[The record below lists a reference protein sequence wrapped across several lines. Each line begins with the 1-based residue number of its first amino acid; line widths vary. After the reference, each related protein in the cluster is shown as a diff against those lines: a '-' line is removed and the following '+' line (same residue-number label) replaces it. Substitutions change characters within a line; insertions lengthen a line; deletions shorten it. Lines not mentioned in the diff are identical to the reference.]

1 MRDKYTTLKE
11 VDDRILSTS
20 IDLTYTFSPV
30 EIPKPTDADVEQ
42 FAIPVRSALRRE
54 YILIILLQAEITQG
68 SVWDTAVPANA
79 RKVTLDIFSSDN
91 SASVQVPS
99 LSPSFCPFPYRVL
112 SSLLYLVA

>member
-1 MRDKYTTLKE
+1 VRDKYTTLKE

-42 FAIPVRSALRRE
+42 FAIPVRSSHLPLRRR
-54 YILIILLQAEITQG
+54 YILIIVLQAEIAQG

-99 LSPSFCPFPYRVL
+99 FCPFPYRAL
-112 SSLLYLVA
+112 SFLLYLVA